1 MELKDY
7 KEEKLKDRMFAEV
20 YKKILPEMDAIRR
33 TIEEASSKHK
43 APQGPSEATT
53 SVYID
58 SVFEEP
64 SA

>member
-1 MELKDY
+1 
-7 KEEKLKDRMFAEV
+7 
-20 YKKILPEMDAIRR
+20 MDAIRR

-43 APQGPSEATT
+43 EPQVPSEATT

-64 SA
+64 SYADGSFPIL